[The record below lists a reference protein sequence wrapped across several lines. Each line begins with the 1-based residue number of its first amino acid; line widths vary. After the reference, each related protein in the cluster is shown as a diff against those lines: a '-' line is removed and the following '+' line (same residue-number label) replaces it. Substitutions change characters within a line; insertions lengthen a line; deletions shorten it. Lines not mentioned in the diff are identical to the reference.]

1 MKIRAWHLVLEGGL
15 HPCWGCRD
23 ALPSPALPLA
33 QLSTHAL
40 ASSLPS
46 KVFFPFSPVFW
57 GSQSY
62 SVQYPVS
69 LLLLKQFASSALTT
83 PIPGSQLVAHWYCQ
97 SKKIMI
103 WATARH
109 GHHHTPT
116 CMWDVFDA
124 SFELELLSFPHLQRL
139 WWARWCKAACG
150 VDGSLWPSLHLR
162 TLALV
167 HLSIW
172 QQWMLLPDPF
182 HPPQICPSPAPAA
195 QPHLASPSQ
204 P

>member
-1 MKIRAWHLVLEGGL
+1 M
-15 HPCWGCRD
+15 
-23 ALPSPALPLA
+23 PSPALPLA
-33 QLSTHAL
+33 QLSAYAL

-83 PIPGSQLVAHWYCQ
+83 PVPGSQLVAHWYCQ

-139 WWARWCKAACG
+139 RWARWCKAACG
-150 VDGSLWPSLHLR
+150 VDGSLWPLLHLR
-162 TLALV
+162 TLALA
-167 HLSIW
+167 HLSI
-172 QQWMLLPDPF
+172 
-182 HPPQICPSPAPAA
+182 
-195 QPHLASPSQ
+195 
-204 P
+204 